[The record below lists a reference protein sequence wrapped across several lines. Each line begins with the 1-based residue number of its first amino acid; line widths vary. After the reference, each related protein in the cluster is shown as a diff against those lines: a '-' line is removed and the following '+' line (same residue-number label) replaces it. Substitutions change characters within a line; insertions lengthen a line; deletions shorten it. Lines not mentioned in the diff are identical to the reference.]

1 MEIVIN
7 NKGGLKLMHGGYIYT
22 RKYIKKTVRWECSN
36 RTAFSCKGGVTT
48 NAEVN
53 ILCKLPEMRNYRY
66 IADFRYFCLEC
77 QIKKTLI
84 QIIMKACCMVLCK
97 SVLS

>member
-1 MEIVIN
+1 M
-7 NKGGLKLMHGGYIYT
+7 
-22 RKYIKKTVRWECSN
+22 
-36 RTAFSCKGGVTT
+36 TT

-77 QIKKTLI
+77 QIKKNTDTNYNEGLLHGI
-84 QIIMKACCMVLCK
+84 V
-97 SVLS
+97 